1 MTGSRHLL
9 HVAIGTALFLQGAAA
24 WSASP
29 SFNCAK
35 ASSSVEKL
43 ICNDAELAGLD
54 RSLSSLYSRVLEN
67 SSAADKKRLKTEQR
81 GRVKGRDDCWKSDD
95 MRGCV
100 AQEYRYRIDELK
112 DR

>member
-1 MTGSRHLL
+1 MTKPEQILR
-9 HVAIGTALFLQGAAA
+9 VALVVALCAHTASA
-24 WSASP
+24 WSANP

-43 ICNDAELAGLD
+43 ICNDAELADLD
-54 RSLSSLYSRVLEN
+54 RSLATLYGRVLEN
-67 SSAADKKRLKTEQR
+67 SSATDNRLLKAEQR
-81 GRVKGRDDCWKSDD
+81 GWIKGRDDCWKSDD

-100 AQEYRYRIDELK
+100 LREYRYRIDALR

>member
-1 MTGSRHLL
+1 MPRVPYLRHA
-9 HVAIGTALFLQGAAA
+9 AIAAA
-24 WSASP
+24 LCCTATAVSAANP

-43 ICNDAELAGLD
+43 ICNDAELADLD

-67 SSAADKKRLKTEQR
+67 VSAADKKLLKAEQQ
-81 GRVKGRDDCWKSDD
+81 GWVKGRDDCWKSDD

-100 AQEYRYRIDELK
+100 QREYRYRIDELK